1 MTNPTQDFMRLTAAP
16 GVRAPEVMS
25 VGTDPIAHNKEQE
38 DLLQEQRYTVG
49 KITFIVEPR
58 FQAEGNRS
66 IASVLLQL
74 MQCEIES

>member
-1 MTNPTQDFMRLTAAP
+1 MRLTAAP
-16 GVRAPEVMS
+16 GVRAPEVIN

-58 FQAEGNRS
+58 FQTDGKRS
-66 IASVLLQL
+66 IATALFQL
-74 MQCEIES
+74 MQCEIDS